1 MNYRQSSVFQPSSD
15 GQETRRRSKEDADPD
30 LAGSWARARQRRRET
45 KQQIIMSYENTEC
58 PCGGKKQR
66 ETLVCAECE
75 RQFADTY
82 EMKSFRDLTEP
93 PWSRRPSAIRLLSMA
108 RRRNRRLPLQFLA

>member
-1 MNYRQSSVFQPSSD
+1 L
-15 GQETRRRSKEDADPD
+15 DADPD
-30 LAGSWARARQRRRET
+30 LAGSWRGLGSGGGKPINT
-45 KQQIIMSYENTEC
+45 IMSYENTEC

-66 ETLVCAECE
+66 ETLICAECE